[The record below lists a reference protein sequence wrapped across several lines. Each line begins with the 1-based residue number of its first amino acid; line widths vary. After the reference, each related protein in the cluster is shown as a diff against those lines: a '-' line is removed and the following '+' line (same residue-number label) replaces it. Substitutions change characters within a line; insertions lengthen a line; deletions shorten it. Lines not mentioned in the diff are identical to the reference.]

1 MFVYCT
7 YRNYMF
13 ICTCTPENQS
23 DILDGRDS
31 ASLESAKVSI
41 YKAAH
46 YGARGQFEA
55 QILQLLS
62 SLSLNYLLN
71 SQEKSIVKELF

>member
-1 MFVYCT
+1 
-7 YRNYMF
+7 MF
-13 ICTCTPENQS
+13 ICTCTPENQPA
-23 DILDGRDS
+23 ILDGRGS

-46 YGARGQFEA
+46 NRARG
-55 QILQLLS
+55 
-62 SLSLNYLLN
+62 SLSLVYLLN